1 MTETKE
7 AKSNGAGAESEELS
21 ALRVS
26 EQEASTK
33 D

>member
-7 AKSNGAGAESEELS
+7 AKSDGAGAESEEAS

-26 EQEASTK
+26 EQEASIR